1 MVIIVTVV
9 TEVTVVVA
17 VVTVITV
24 KTQFCDEEEFFLT
37 KLNTKKLWKDKFCD
51 EKKIM
56 RKNIYK

>member
-24 KTQFCDEEEFFLT
+24 KTQFCDEEEFFFNKT
-37 KLNTKKLWKDKFCD
+37 QY
-51 EKKIM
+51 KKIM
-56 RKNIYK
+56 ERQIL